1 MCDSACKWRIVQN
14 EKYILNLC
22 ETFLKSPTGKKYKIL
37 IDLCEQVFV
46 NLPIVLVE
54 CNNNTKLVQAFFKNF
69 YEKNLQSL

>member
-37 IDLCEQVFV
+37 IDLVFV

-54 CNNNTKLVQAFFKNF
+54 FNNNTKLVQAFFKNF